1 MRRRGEKNLLHFSS
15 FPMESAC
22 HPGPVEQARASRF
35 MKKGILP
42 GRLSLS
48 WGRKRKGEEG
58 GESERRVV
66 RRRLLCLDNGGGGC
80 F

>member
-1 MRRRGEKNLLHFSS
+1 MGRRGKKKISS
-15 FPMESAC
+15 TSRLFLWSQLVI
-22 HPGPVEQARASRF
+22 PGPVEQARASRF

-66 RRRLLCLDNGGGGC
+66 RRRLLCLDNGGGC